1 MTTGTRTQV
10 RRRRRGQQLE
20 ADLLDATWEE
30 LVQVGFA
37 NLTMESVAARAHTGI
52 AVLYRRWANKD
63 ELVFAAIQHHR
74 DANPVAAPDTGALRS
89 DLLAHLTA
97 LSDALAGF
105 FAIAAAAA
113 FSGLLA
119 GTGLT
124 PSQVRDKVMDTQK
137 PRDRIPYQRAH
148 DRGEVD
154 LERIPPAVLAL
165 PYDLVRHDLLMDLR
179 PLKPARIRSIVDEL
193 FLPLV
198 ESFGAREGNPAR
210 RAGRR

>member
-1 MTTGTRTQV
+1 
-10 RRRRRGQQLE
+10 
-20 ADLLDATWEE
+20 
-30 LVQVGFA
+30 
-37 NLTMESVAARAHTGI
+37 MESVAARARTGI

-63 ELVFAAIQHHR
+63 ELVLAALQHRR
-74 DANPVAAPDTGALRS
+74 DVNPVAVPDTGALRS

-124 PSQVRDKVMDTQK
+124 PSQVRDKVMDTRK
-137 PRDRIPYQRAH
+137 PRVRIPYQRAH
-148 DRGEVD
+148 DRGEID
-154 LERIPPAVLAL
+154 LERIPSAVLAM
-165 PYDLVRHDLLMDLR
+165 PYDLVRHDLLMDLK
-179 PLKPARIRSIVDEL
+179 PLKPARIQSIVDEL

-198 ESFGAREGNPAR
+198 QSFGTRESAAQEHHLPRPTPSASPTGSAPPSRSRGRAPAR
-210 RAGRR
+210 VLG